1 MAGHC
6 VAALPPW
13 NRVPALPATRA
24 ALPRK
29 NTTGSN
35 AIKKRES
42 TDANASF
49 VSAGTQRCPACSHSD
64 YCTSFRYRP
73 LDCGRSYRYI
83 GTVITIRTHRVL
95 PTLRELEDTPR
106 TVRTP
111 CVLPTLREI
120 GDFPLAVRMRR
131 ILTTLPDDV
140 RQAARIRR
148 ILALSRE
155 SVALSN
161 DSESRAARRRRCLGP
176 CEAVEPPRIR
186 GAERRAWPASSHREC
201 RRLPDS
207 SIRI

>member
-73 LDCGRSYRYI
+73 LDCGRAVVPVHRYSNHYQNASRSANI
-83 GTVITIRTHRVL
+83 AGTRRY
-95 PTLRELEDTPR
+95 PAY
-106 TVRTP
+106 
-111 CVLPTLREI
+111 
-120 GDFPLAVRMRR
+120 GQNAVRSADIAGNRR
-131 ILTTLPDDV
+131 FPACSQNASHSDD
-140 RQAARIRR
+140 ITGRR
-148 ILALSRE
+148 PASGQNP
-155 SVALSN
+155 ADSN
-161 DSESRAARRRRCLGP
+161 IVTR
-176 CEAVEPPRIR
+176 
-186 GAERRAWPASSHREC
+186 ERRSLERQ
-201 RRLPDS
+201 
-207 SIRI
+207 